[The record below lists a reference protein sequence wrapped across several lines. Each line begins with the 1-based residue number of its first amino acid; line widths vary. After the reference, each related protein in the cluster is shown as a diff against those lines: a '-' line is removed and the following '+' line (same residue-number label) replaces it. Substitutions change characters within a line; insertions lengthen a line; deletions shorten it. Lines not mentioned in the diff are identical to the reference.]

1 MDIAQILG
9 WIATILFS
17 IMIIPQM
24 IKTIKMKKTEG
35 VSVMLFGIFLIANMI
50 ALIYAIMISQGPLIL
65 KYIIAIIETGGY
77 IGIFIY
83 YKRQKIIV
91 SPKYN

>member
-1 MDIAQILG
+1 MDLAQILG

-35 VSVMLFGIFLIANMI
+35 VSIALFVIFLIANII
-50 ALIYAIMISQGPLIL
+50 ALIYAVMITQSPLII
-65 KYIIAIIETGGY
+65 KYVIAIIETISY
-77 IGIFIY
+77 IGIFVY
-83 YKRQKIIV
+83 YKRQKNNGKI
-91 SPKYN
+91 